1 VLLDAH
7 DGNDALTRDYGVV
20 CHTARVA
27 YHRVKCRSIA
37 VPELP
42 DLTVVAE
49 ELERRVT
56 GRTVTEASAP
66 MPILVRATPEEL
78 ADLAGARIGKP
89 TRRGKFLLLPF
100 VRGRATHRLLAANPM
115 LAGRFWLV
123 PPTERVRARTGLR
136 LRLDGPEELRYVDRE
151 MLGKLYLVSP
161 DGLDAIPGWAEMGPD
176 ADDPGLTLE
185 DFRRRIRK
193 HPGELKPLLRNSR
206 FVAGIGNAYSDE
218 ILWEARLA
226 PFRRRSRLSDAD
238 IERLYAAMRSV
249 LTDAT
254 ARIRDSVPPAI
265 ETQDRSFLK
274 VHLRG
279 GEPCPRCGRELRQIG
294 GREATTF
301 CRGCQ
306 PPF

>member
-1 VLLDAH
+1 M
-7 DGNDALTRDYGVV
+7 
-20 CHTARVA
+20 
-27 YHRVKCRSIA
+27 
-37 VPELP
+37 PELP

-49 ELERRVT
+49 ELERRIR
-56 GRTVTEASAP
+56 GRSVLEVSAP
-66 MPILVRATPEEL
+66 APILVRATPEALNEL
-78 ADLAGARIGKP
+78 IGTDVGRP

-100 VRGRATHRLLAANPM
+100 ERHRTVELILAANPM
-115 LAGRFWLV
+115 LAGRFWLTG
-123 PPTERVRARTGLR
+123 PRERVRARTGLR
-136 LRLDGPEELRYVDRE
+136 LKLDADLELRYVDRE
-151 MLGKLYLVSP
+151 MLGKLYLVAP
-161 DGLDAIPGWAEMGPD
+161 DALDEIPGWAEMGPD
-176 ADDPGLTLE
+176 ADDPSHTLE
-185 DFRRRIRK
+185 RFRERIRR

-226 PFRRRSRLSDAD
+226 PFRKRSSLRDDD
-238 IERLYAAMRSV
+238 IERLYHAMRDV
-249 LTDAT
+249 LSRATD
-254 ARIRDSVPPAI
+254 RLRELVPPDI
-265 ETQDRSFLK
+265 QTQHREFLQ

>member
-1 VLLDAH
+1 
-7 DGNDALTRDYGVV
+7 
-20 CHTARVA
+20 
-27 YHRVKCRSIA
+27 

-49 ELERRVT
+49 ELVRRIA
-56 GRTVTEASAP
+56 GRTVREATAP
-66 MPILVRATPEEL
+66 TPILLRSTPDEL
-78 ADLAGARIGKP
+78 AGLTGSVVG
-89 TRRGKFLLLPF
+89 TTVRRGKFLLIPLD
-100 VRGRATHRLLAANPM
+100 RADGERRMLAANAM

-123 PPTERVRARTGLR
+123 PDGTRVRARTGLR
-136 LRLDGPEELRYVDRE
+136 LRLDGGEELRYVDRE
-151 MLGKLYLVSP
+151 MLGKLYLLPP
-161 DGLDAIPGWAEMGPD
+161 DRLDEIPGWSEMGPD
-176 ADDPGLTLE
+176 ADDPELTRE
-185 DFRRRIRK
+185 RFHGRIRR

-226 PFRRRSRLSDAD
+226 PFRKRSSLRPEDLD
-238 IERLYAAMRSV
+238 RLYDAMRSV
-249 LTDAT
+249 LADAVD
-254 ARIRDSVPPAI
+254 RLRELVPPNI
-265 ETQDRSFLK
+265 ETQHREFLK

-301 CRGCQ
+301 CRTCQ